1 MQMPLDQEASHT
13 AGQPTTWLSLV
24 LTVEPWKLTIQTIA
38 VRFECPDEQVM
49 CVLYSGLPS

>member
-13 AGQPTTWLSLV
+13 AGQPITWLSLV